1 MDKDNKYYSLIEK
14 LVKNHRKYFGYE
26 AIFEEI
32 VDDVYNHSISVISTI
47 DNEEVIQSYL
57 QKVVSTSII
66 TVPKRLNFNNAVKH
80 RTITVDVPILKNEEN
95 VIQSTE
101 GEKQESEDDIEKT
114 KQIVSETEPIN
125 ADSQEKYTEITNGAM
140 EKFSAADTVEETR
153 VNKELV
159 DKMINSIETDS
170 VIDTVDEFSV
180 DAIKKENNTDDY
192 DLATEDLSIQ
202 DEQIKNSE
210 ISSVNDLDNLEVE
223 DADSLELLEDI
234 EEYEGEDLSADIEE
248 ENVEN
253 DSLEK
258 FAVINASE
266 ENQLNL
272 TEVELSDEE
281 VSDDTEIES
290 LSYNNFEEKETELI
304 ENINL
309 DIDEQDSVTDA
320 SEQADKSKEDVSKL
334 ELENTDDL
342 ELLPTD
348 VDNEDSV
355 LSEDFEPVT
364 SVEKFDLI
372 DSDLQ
377 CENSDDIELQQE
389 DIFDVTLGMANDENL
404 NEELVIQDDIQ
415 EVDLEGSEL
424 LDDSLNISENIE
436 TLGIIDKEIAT
447 QEEIVHKA
455 VDYSAFNYTPIEEK
469 ASNIDTNTISNK
481 LINLSNNK
489 PELNILKIFDLK
501 YKQNQTIEYIAKEL
515 NVDKNIV
522 ITALDEI
529 VDLI

>member
-125 ADSQEKYTEITNGAM
+125 ADSQEKYTEITNGAT

-290 LSYNNFEEKETELI
+290 LSYNNFEEKETE
-304 ENINL
+304 
-309 DIDEQDSVTDA
+309 
-320 SEQADKSKEDVSKL
+320 
-334 ELENTDDL
+334 
-342 ELLPTD
+342 
-348 VDNEDSV
+348 
-355 LSEDFEPVT
+355 
-364 SVEKFDLI
+364 
-372 DSDLQ
+372 
-377 CENSDDIELQQE
+377 
-389 DIFDVTLGMANDENL
+389 
-404 NEELVIQDDIQ
+404 
-415 EVDLEGSEL
+415 
-424 LDDSLNISENIE
+424 
-436 TLGIIDKEIAT
+436 
-447 QEEIVHKA
+447 
-455 VDYSAFNYTPIEEK
+455 
-469 ASNIDTNTISNK
+469 
-481 LINLSNNK
+481 
-489 PELNILKIFDLK
+489 
-501 YKQNQTIEYIAKEL
+501 
-515 NVDKNIV
+515 
-522 ITALDEI
+522 
-529 VDLI
+529 

>member
-1 MDKDNKYYSLIEK
+1 M
-14 LVKNHRKYFGYE
+14 
-26 AIFEEI
+26 
-32 VDDVYNHSISVISTI
+32 
-47 DNEEVIQSYL
+47 
-57 QKVVSTSII
+57 
-66 TVPKRLNFNNAVKH
+66 
-80 RTITVDVPILKNEEN
+80 
-95 VIQSTE
+95 
-101 GEKQESEDDIEKT
+101 
-114 KQIVSETEPIN
+114 
-125 ADSQEKYTEITNGAM
+125 
-140 EKFSAADTVEETR
+140 
-153 VNKELV
+153 
-159 DKMINSIETDS
+159 
-170 VIDTVDEFSV
+170 
-180 DAIKKENNTDDY
+180 
-192 DLATEDLSIQ
+192 
-202 DEQIKNSE
+202 
-210 ISSVNDLDNLEVE
+210 
-223 DADSLELLEDI
+223 
-234 EEYEGEDLSADIEE
+234 
-248 ENVEN
+248 
-253 DSLEK
+253 
-258 FAVINASE
+258 
-266 ENQLNL
+266 
-272 TEVELSDEE
+272 
-281 VSDDTEIES
+281 
-290 LSYNNFEEKETELI
+290 
-304 ENINL
+304 

-364 SVEKFDLI
+364 SVEEFDLI

-377 CENSDDIELQQE
+377 CENSDDMELQQE

-424 LDDSLNISENIE
+424 LDDPLNISEDIE
-436 TLGIIDKEIAT
+436 TLGIIDKEIDT
-447 QEEIVHKA
+447 QEEIVPKA
-455 VDYSAFNYTPIEEK
+455 VDYSVFNYTPIEEK

-501 YKQNQTIEYIAKEL
+501 YKQNQTIEHIAKEL